1 MDRNKKTKLALII
14 GALAAVVSA
23 VILVIVF
30 WDKLLALCPSRKK
43 EAEMFCDSG
52 AEDAP
57 EAPEEAPEEEAAP
70 SYNEE
75 ERNDFAD
82 LEKAE

>member
-1 MDRNKKTKLALII
+1 MNKKTKLAILI
-14 GALAAVVSA
+14 GAVAAVVSA
-23 VILVIVF
+23 LVLVVVF
-30 WDKLLALCPSRKK
+30 WDKLLALCPCRKK
-43 EAEMFCDSG
+43 EAEMFCDCN

-57 EAPEEAPEEEAAP
+57 EAPAEEAPAEEAAP